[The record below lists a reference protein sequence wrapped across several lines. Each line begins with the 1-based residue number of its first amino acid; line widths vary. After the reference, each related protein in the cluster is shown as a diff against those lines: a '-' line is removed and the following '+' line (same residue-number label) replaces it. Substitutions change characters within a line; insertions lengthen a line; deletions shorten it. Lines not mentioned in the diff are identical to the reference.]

1 MKYHYEVKN
10 NQVRNLLTNL
20 KKTNKQK
27 TFLHFKDY
35 QQKASDF
42 LDSLYRHNNP
52 VCLRSLFSFFFLMN
66 VISIWRTK
74 LHFLFGVSVV
84 LTTVAFYY
92 IFLTMLHLHHYKWR
106 VSLWAPQ
113 TVCAVK
119 LMLVKMCD
127 FSRETCSGSQ
137 HGENVDAVSQRH
149 ERRWCGEFVH
159 RLKRWTT
166 HTWPFIRQAEIL
178 F

>member
-1 MKYHYEVKN
+1 MKSRTIKLGICWPIWKKN
-10 NQVRNLLTNL
+10 PKRFHVL
-20 KKTNKQK
+20 KTINRRRV
-27 TFLHFKDY
+27 TF
-35 QQKASDF
+35 ST
-42 LDSLYRHNNP
+42 LYTDTIIQF
-52 VCLRSLFSFFFLMN
+52 VCDRFFFIFMNN
-66 VISIWRTK
+66 VISTWRTK
-74 LHFLFGVSVV
+74 LHFLFGLSVV
-84 LTTVAFYY
+84 LTTVTFYFNFF
-92 IFLTMLHLHHYKWR
+92 FLTMLHLHHYKWW

-166 HTWPFIRQAEIL
+166 NTWPFIRQAEIL